1 MVKSF
6 EDMYNCLHRMLACD
20 GWMDR
25 QTDRHVNVN
34 MDLYS

>member
-25 QTDRHVNVN
+25 QTDRQTCKCK
-34 MDLYS
+34 YGFI

>member
-25 QTDRHVNVN
+25 QTD
-34 MDLYS
+34 M